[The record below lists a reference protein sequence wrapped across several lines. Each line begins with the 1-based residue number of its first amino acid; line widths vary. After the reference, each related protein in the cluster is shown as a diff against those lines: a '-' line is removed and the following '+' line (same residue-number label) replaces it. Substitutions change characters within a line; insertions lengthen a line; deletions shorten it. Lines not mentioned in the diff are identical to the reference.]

1 MTVPDA
7 YDVPDSTGPVPG
19 APSSPLAGRT
29 VIRRIKVFY
38 FIPNLQQ
45 GGPEGQILELI
56 SRLPPRFEPVLC
68 VYHADGIFFDRR
80 LPPGQPAHA
89 LGVRR
94 MSLGALRRLTE
105 ILRREKPDILHS
117 YRDKSNFWAR
127 LAAARAGVPVTLT
140 ACRNRMMELR
150 YLLTERWMSRRSRL
164 ILTNSVGVKRELV
177 RYARVPAEKVRVIYN
192 ILDVDYFRP
201 PTPDERAAARVE
213 WGLAPAE
220 RALVLPGRVGLQKH
234 QLGLLWALGRLARRG
249 RLPSDVVVLLAG
261 RERDRGFAAL
271 AHRAAADPRLG
282 AQVRFLGAVK
292 DVRSV
297 YWASD
302 LLVMPSLYEGL
313 ANAAMEACAAG
324 LPAVLS
330 HAANL
335 DGIVEPGVSGWEV
348 ATGWT
353 GPLARALAAALAVP
367 REGWVEM
374 GRRSRAHVV
383 ARFAP
388 RENHVVDQMVAVYDE
403 VLAGAGARP

>member
-1 MTVPDA
+1 M
-7 YDVPDSTGPVPG
+7 
-19 APSSPLAGRT
+19 
-29 VIRRIKVFY
+29 RRIKVFY

-68 VYHADGIFFDRR
+68 VYHADEIFFDRR
-80 LPPGQPAHA
+80 LPPGQPAHV
-89 LGVRR
+89 LGVRSMNR
-94 MSLGALRRLTE
+94 AALRRLTQ
-105 ILRREKPDILHS
+105 IIADEKPDLVHS
-117 YRDKSNFWAR
+117 YRDKANFWAR
-127 LAAARAGVPVTLT
+127 LAATRAGVPVTLT

-177 RYARVPAEKVRVIYN
+177 RYAGVPADKVRVIYN
-192 ILDVDYFRP
+192 ILDVEFFRP
-201 PTPDERAAARVE
+201 PSPDERAAARAR
-213 WGLAPAE
+213 WGLGPE
-220 RALVLPGRVGLQKH
+220 QRALVLPGRVGLQKH
-234 QLGLLWALGRLARRG
+234 QVGLLSALRRLARRG
-249 RLPSDVVVLLAG
+249 RLPPDVVVLLAG
-261 RERDRGFAAL
+261 RERDRGFAAI
-271 AHRAAADPRLG
+271 AHRLVDRAPWR

-313 ANAAMEACAAG
+313 ANATMEACAAG
-324 LPAVLS
+324 LPALLS

-348 ATGWT
+348 PTGWPR
-353 GPLARALAAALAVP
+353 PLARALEEAFALP
-367 REGWVEM
+367 PERWREM
-374 GRRSRAHVV
+374 GRHARSRVV

-388 RENHVVDQMVAVYDE
+388 RENHVIDQMVAVYDE
-403 VLAGAGARP
+403 VLAAPGAGPSAVEAAT

>member
-1 MTVPDA
+1 M
-7 YDVPDSTGPVPG
+7 
-19 APSSPLAGRT
+19 
-29 VIRRIKVFY
+29 RRIKVFY

-68 VYHADGIFFDRR
+68 VYHADEIFFDRR
-80 LPPGQPAHA
+80 LPPGQPAHV

-94 MSLGALRRLTE
+94 MNRAALRRLTKIVE
-105 ILRREKPDILHS
+105 DEKPDVLHS
-117 YRDKSNFWAR
+117 YRDKANFWAR
-127 LAAARAGVPVTLT
+127 LAATRAGVPVTLT

-177 RYARVPAEKVRVIYN
+177 RYAGVPADKVRVIYN
-192 ILDVDYFRP
+192 ILDVDFFRP
-201 PTPDERAAARVE
+201 PTPEERAAARAQ
-213 WGLAPAE
+213 WGLSPGQ

-234 QLGLLWALGRLARRG
+234 QVGLLWALRRLARRG
-249 RLPSDVVVLLAG
+249 QLPSDVIVLLAG
-261 RERDRGFAAL
+261 RERDKGFAAI
-271 AHRAAADPRLG
+271 AHRLVDRAPWRG
-282 AQVRFLGAVK
+282 QVRFLGAVK

-348 ATGWT
+348 ATGWA
-353 GPLARALAAALAVP
+353 GPLARALDEAFASP
-367 REGWVEM
+367 PERWQEM
-374 GRRSRAHVV
+374 GRRARAHVV

-388 RENHVVDQMVAVYDE
+388 RENHVIDQMVAVYDE
-403 VLAGAGARP
+403 VLAATGAGTRAEGAAP